1 MEAASNQ
8 PSALEDFLSPSV
20 RRMDSQERNLNDT
33 GRAVQALVTQVS
45 ELTQQ
50 LQLLRAPTAPPI
62 PPAPSEAPSQPEPR
76 LPIPES
82 YSGEP
87 NYCRAF
93 LTRCDMHFS
102 LQPRTFANERAKVA
116 FVLTLLT
123 GRAALWGTAVWE
135 NQDPCCASFQSLS
148 AEMRRVF
155 DRAVAGREAARKL
168 AELRQHGGS
177 VSDYSTEF
185 RTLAVECHWNE
196 EAQWDMFLHGLSDR
210 VQKEIYAL
218 DLPTSLNGLIEL
230 ALRVDARLTRIG
242 EAELTQFHIV
252 VPAKRAVQWRGR
264 GQPLLRSRAHA
275 GRASSAFPGGEGE
288 AEVPGPLSLLRGNRA
303 PCLHL
308 PGKRPGPVV
317 RMRLL
322 SGGISSEKTSSSS
335 TLLLVRLRWAA
346 QTHNCQALLDSG
358 AEGNFMDS
366 TLAHRL
372 HIPLRPLPHH
382 IMVHALNGQKL
393 PVISHVTE
401 DITLITSGNHSE
413 TISFH
418 ILDSPLAPIV
428 LGHPWLLL
436 HNPKVDWSSNNILT
450 WCQGCHESCLVSAC
464 PSVSMSVLQEE
475 AVDLSNVPA
484 EYLHL
489 KEVFSK
495 SRAASLPPHR
505 PYNCAIELLS
515 GKSPPKGKLYSLSVP
530 EREAMEKYI
539 SDSLASRFIHPSS
552 SPAGAGFFF
561 VGKKDGSLRP
571 CIDYRGLNDITVKNT
586 YPLPLMSSAF
596 ERLQGASIF
605 TKLDLRNAYHL
616 ARIRKGDEWKTL

>member
-1 MEAASNQ
+1 
-8 PSALEDFLSPSV
+8 
-20 RRMDSQERNLNDT
+20 MDSQERNLNDT

-50 LQLLRAPTAPPI
+50 LQLLRAPTAPPTPAV

-148 AEMRRVF
+148 ADMRRVF

-168 AELRQHGGS
+168 AELRQHEGS
-177 VSDYSTEF
+177 VSDYSIEF
-185 RTLAVECHWNE
+185 QTLAVECHWNE
-196 EAQWDMFLHGLSDR
+196 EAQWDMFLHGLADR

-230 ALRVDARLTRIG
+230 ALRVDARLTRM
-242 EAELTQFHIV
+242 ERRSLPSSTS
-252 VPAKRAVQWRGR
+252 WS
-264 GQPLLRSRAHA
+264 QPNVRS
-275 GRASSAFPGGEGE
+275 
-288 AEVPGPLSLLRGNRA
+288 
-303 PCLHL
+303 
-308 PGKRPGPVV
+308 
-317 RMRLL
+317 
-322 SGGISSEKTSSSS
+322 SGGD
-335 TLLLVRLRWAA
+335 AA
-346 QTHNCQALLDSG
+346 SPC
-358 AEGNFMDS
+358 
-366 TLAHRL
+366 
-372 HIPLRPLPHH
+372 IPLRPLLHH
-382 IMVHALNGQKL
+382 ITVHALNGQKL

-436 HNPKVDWSSNNILT
+436 HNPKVDWSSNTILT

-505 PYNCAIELLS
+505 PYDCAIELLS
-515 GKSPPKGKLYSLSVP
+515 DRCVRSAWCLSV
-530 EREAMEKYI
+530 R
-539 SDSLASRFIHPSS
+539 D
-552 SPAGAGFFF
+552 
-561 VGKKDGSLRP
+561 
-571 CIDYRGLNDITVKNT
+571 
-586 YPLPLMSSAF
+586 SAF
-596 ERLQGASIF
+596 LLHALFPVWSS
-605 TKLDLRNAYHL
+605 LD
-616 ARIRKGDEWKTL
+616 